1 MDKHEEFDKD
11 FDFEKEYGF
20 DPKTLLDPEYEND
33 AEMEKDF
40 DASFD
45 QDFLA
50 DFDEKFDAEFNEKF
64 AAEFVEEFAAP
75 VEEESAPEAEVSE
88 FVDEEL
94 PEEAADE
101 LIPEFVNTTFPSEY
115 ASNEATK
122 VLPAF
127 DLPDYDEKVIDPS
140 VFGEED
146 PTATKQI
153 PVIAQE
159 TVEDTSEAEEPEE
172 QPKPRRRKLSRER
185 LIKEV
190 YLPPIIAGLTL
201 VLCLTFII
209 GGIARKVGSSEKTNT
224 PDIGVTGEDPATVL
238 QRESEELLAKA
249 AALAA
254 GYDYQGALDTLNSF
268 SDADNMANSPR
279 MIDKRAEYA
288 TLKDQVQA
296 WNDPSSI
303 TNLSFHSLIVDPS
316 RAFADKQYGPSYK
329 MNFVTVSE
337 FTKILEQI
345 YFNGYVMVDFDSFVE
360 EVTAEDGTVTYK
372 SKPIYLPAGK
382 KPFML
387 TTTLVNY
394 FDYMIQKDEDGD
406 YGDGFARKLMVDN
419 GKLTNEYQDA
429 SGNITY
435 GAYDLIP
442 ILENFL
448 EAHPDFSYQGA
459 RAIVAVTGEEGIF
472 GYRTMPAMVEKESQE
487 YFDNEVKNAKE
498 VVQKLR
504 DLGYTLACN
513 TYGNETYLDISATEI
528 KADLDLWA
536 KEVTPVI
543 GEIDVMVY
551 ARGSDITTGNN
562 YSGNKYNVLHTAGFR
577 YFVGAADVAWAEVT
591 NGYVRQTRMMVTGT
605 MLQNAGSTFSSFF
618 DAKSVLS
625 SERNLSK

>member
-94 PEEAADE
+94 PEEAVDE

-127 DLPDYDEKVIDPS
+127 DLSDYDEKVIDPS

-159 TVEDTSEAEEPEE
+159 TVEDTAEAEEPVE

-209 GGIARKVGSSEKTNT
+209 GGIARKVGSGEKTNT
-224 PDIGVTGEDPATVL
+224 PEIGVTGEDPATVL

-268 SDADNMANSPR
+268 SDADNMANYPS

-316 RAFADKQYGPSYK
+316 RAFADKQYGLSYK